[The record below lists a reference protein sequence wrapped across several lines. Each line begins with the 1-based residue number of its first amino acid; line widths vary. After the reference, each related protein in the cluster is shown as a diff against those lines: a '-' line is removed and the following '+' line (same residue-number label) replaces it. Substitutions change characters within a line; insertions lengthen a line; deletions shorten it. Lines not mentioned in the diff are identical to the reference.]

1 MKTFRLAISV
11 IPILFSLVV
20 DSSTRAETS
29 LGPESISPAVPCLAE
44 AVNDGA
50 QDLPDN
56 CTMDKDLDWKFLN
69 VCVDVTIVCEVEGVG
84 TVTIELDDEWC
95 LFD

>member
-20 DSSTRAETS
+20 DASGDIPRA
-29 LGPESISPAVPCLAE
+29 ESISPVVPCLAE

>member
-1 MKTFRLAISV
+1 MKTFRLAISA

-20 DSSTRAETS
+20 DASGDIPRA
-29 LGPESISPAVPCLAE
+29 ESISPVVPCLAD

-56 CTMDKDLDWKFLN
+56 CTMDKDVDWKFLN
-69 VCVDVTIVCEVEGVG
+69 VCVDVTIVCEIEGVG